1 MADSEGREV
10 PPVAAAVRATIE
22 GQAREIRNWARGEI
36 GRVEARQSEE
46 LRRLDR
52 AIACLGGSEEGPS
65 AQPRPRPAPRRP
77 KKRRRRSPAAT
88 TPAAVRERCEAVLR
102 FLRERAG
109 PVSRGEICQTLN
121 LTPHTVSTA
130 LSRLCDEGKA
140 KRTGDGPA
148 TRYQATAETAAQRFE
163 AATGG
168 TAREGT
174 VQGRILATLQERGWA
189 SLDELVQA
197 IGVPRDEVLKECG
210 LLVKEEE
217 IHMGRRE
224 GRAVYICQ
232 GHS

>member
-1 MADSEGREV
+1 M
-10 PPVAAAVRATIE
+10 IE
-22 GQAREIRNWARGEI
+22 AQAKGIRDWARGEI
-36 GRVEARQSEE
+36 GRVEAQRDEE

-52 AIACLGGSEEGPS
+52 AIACLSGSDEEAS
-65 AQPRPRPAPRRP
+65 ARRQTRPAARRP
-77 KKRRRRSPAAT
+77 KKRRRSSRSVT

-102 FLRERAG
+102 FLQERAR
-109 PVSRGEICQTLN
+109 PVSRGEICHTLN

-140 KRTGDGPA
+140 ERIGSGPG
-148 TRYQATAETAAQRFE
+148 TRYRATAGDTAQRLGPS
-163 AATGG
+163 AGG
-168 TAREGT
+168 TRREGT

-197 IGVPRDEVLKECG
+197 IGVPRDEVLKGCG

-224 GRAVYICQ
+224 GRSVYICIHLGQ
-232 GHS
+232 S